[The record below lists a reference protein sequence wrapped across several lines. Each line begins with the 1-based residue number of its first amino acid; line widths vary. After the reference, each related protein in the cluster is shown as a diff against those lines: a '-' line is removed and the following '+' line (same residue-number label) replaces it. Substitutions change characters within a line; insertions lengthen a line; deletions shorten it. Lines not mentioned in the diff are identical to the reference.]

1 MVWPKS
7 IKTILEELYA
17 HHKIVIDRKRLLVL
31 RLLIL
36 SKNGRIHEQDVDL
49 TEVKFNCKNLSAS
62 NFGRVHN
69 VALSEVLH

>member
-1 MVWPKS
+1 MGWPNS

-31 RLLIL
+31 RLMIL

-49 TEVKFNCKNLSAS
+49 TEVKFNCKNLSVS

-69 VALSEVLH
+69 VALSEVLQ

>member
-31 RLLIL
+31 RLMIL

-49 TEVKFNCKNLSAS
+49 TEVKFNCKNLSVS

-69 VALSEVLH
+69 VALSEVLQ